1 MKAFPH
7 EISSPNTFSVLQTQ
21 GSHIHIMLDIG
32 SRITLLIFCYSIQ
45 ELFLQHIIVTIR
57 PPTFMNPQRKRKIIV
72 IHF

>member
-57 PPTFMNPQRKRKIIV
+57 P
-72 IHF
+72 